1 MALRGQHEHNLDAK
15 DRLTIPASH
24 RAGLAGGVVAMAG
37 VEPCV
42 ELWPREAAERMEE
55 SFLNPLNQM
64 GEDARRLRR
73 RFFGSSEEG
82 ELDAAGRIR
91 LPSHLID
98 HASLSGGCLVV
109 GVGDHLEI
117 WNRSAWGT
125 ESEQV
130 NSSTKEL
137 TEKLADRFP
146 SAEAAS

>member
-15 DRLTIPASH
+15 GRLTIPASH
-24 RAGLAGGVVAMAG
+24 RADLAGGVVAMAG

-42 ELWPREAAERMEE
+42 ELWPQAAAERMEA

-73 RFFGSSEEG
+73 RFFGSSEQT
-82 ELDAAGRIR
+82 ELDSAGRIR
-91 LPSHLID
+91 LTPHLID
-98 HASLSGGCLVV
+98 HASLEGGCLVI

-117 WNRSAWGT
+117 WNKT
-125 ESEQV
+125 EWEDESDQV

-146 SAEAAS
+146 AAEATS